1 QAARPAPGVGAPL
14 LRLTPRMRA
23 KARRC
28 VVVGALDI
36 DGLRAAGLEVVTA
49 AGADEAL
56 RAVAQAEP
64 EALVVQLGLPGKDGR
79 WLLRRLRDDFMGTR
93 PRVYLYARPEAML
106 GDVPELGADAVILK
120 PADAALLASALR
132 APTVEL
138 DRARVAELITMSILP
153 GELEAS
159 LRAAAKRVA
168 TAFRSADAILVAH
181 LGEPTTTAW
190 SRGPAAGREWGP
202 GFWERVQA

>member
-1 QAARPAPGVGAPL
+1 SWGCRSSSSSAASPAASGSSRTRCRRSSA
-14 LRLTPRMRA
+14 TIDPRMRA

-64 EALVVQLGLPGKDGR
+64 EALVVELELPGKDGR

-120 PADAALLASALR
+120 PADAALLASA
-132 APTVEL
+132 
-138 DRARVAELITMSILP
+138 
-153 GELEAS
+153 
-159 LRAAAKRVA
+159 
-168 TAFRSADAILVAH
+168 
-181 LGEPTTTAW
+181 
-190 SRGPAAGREWGP
+190 
-202 GFWERVQA
+202 